1 MRILLTLLLL
11 LGGPAQAVT
20 LKVAVAANFKS
31 TLEQVAAGY
40 EAETGHRVQISA
52 GATGALYTQIL
63 HGAPYD
69 LFLAADDERPAKLVA
84 QGLAE
89 AASLSDYAIGV
100 LAFWHPGGP
109 ADEATLA
116 HWSSRL
122 AMANPRT
129 APYGAAA
136 EQTARHLGILDQLKG
151 KVVRGNNILHTFQ
164 YVQSGNAPAG
174 LVSLAQLKAAGIL
187 PQEYWLIPPHWHGSL
202 TQQGVVLTRSAH
214 PREAA
219 ELLAFLLTQDALL
232 MQAGYE
238 IPDDH

>member
-1 MRILLTLLLL
+1 MRILLPLLLL
-11 LGGPAQAVT
+11 LGLPVQAAT

-31 TLEQVAAGY
+31 TLEQVVAAW
-40 EAETGHRVQISA
+40 EAQTGNRVQISA
-52 GATGALYTQIL
+52 GATGALYTKIL

-69 LFLAADDERPAKLVA
+69 LFLAADDLRPAQLVA
-84 QGLAE
+84 QGLASE
-89 AASLSDYAIGV
+89 ETLSDYAVGV
-100 LAFWHPGGP
+100 LAFWNPGGL
-109 ADEATLA
+109 ADETTLT

-136 EQTARHLGILDQLKG
+136 EQAAQHLDILSKLKG

-174 LVSLAQLKAAGIL
+174 LVSLAQLKAAGIP
-187 PQEYWLIPPHWHGSL
+187 PQQYWLIPPQWHGSL
-202 TQQGVVLTRSAH
+202 TQQGVVLNRSAH
-214 PREAA
+214 PEEAGA
-219 ELLAFLLTQDALL
+219 LLEFLLAQNELLS
-232 MQAGYE
+232 QAGYN